1 MRLYYRCSCVSPRRH
16 KPLFT
21 IIVARSRDILRIN
34 SFVFAFRHPSYSDF
48 SSYLRFSPGSYCFY
62 PTHVIPMQLYQG
74 FWQLRVFSFF
84 TRRVTSIKFRHFR
97 INIGYDYFH
106 ISLFLIFVYFLYLF
120 ILSYLPYFYF
130 FYKYESIFLFPSL
143 VSWWYFSAT
152 FQRRDTTIS
161 TKRRITNFFS
171 RVRVFVQKKRGMF
184 TRFSLFSRLRWPLLG
199 MYEAATAR
207 FSKSPRVFSS
217 SDSDLICRGSYYL
230 RKTRL
235 NNVRV
240 GDAPVEYDV
249 WWMKAKK
256 KKPVVNQ
263 TDRVW
268 LASSWMGKSRRRRRP
283 PF

>member
-1 MRLYYRCSCVSPRRH
+1 M
-16 KPLFT
+16 
-21 IIVARSRDILRIN
+21 SRIK
-34 SFVFAFRHPSYSDF
+34 
-48 SSYLRFSPGSYCFY
+48 
-62 PTHVIPMQLYQG
+62 
-74 FWQLRVFSFF
+74 
-84 TRRVTSIKFRHFR
+84 VT
-97 INIGYDYFH
+97 
-106 ISLFLIFVYFLYLF
+106 
-120 ILSYLPYFYF
+120 
-130 FYKYESIFLFPSL
+130 SL
-143 VSWWYFSAT
+143 VSGWYFPAT
-152 FQRRDTTIS
+152 FQRRDTIS

-171 RVRVFVQKKRGMF
+171 RVRVSVQKKRGMF
-184 TRFSLFSRLRWPLLG
+184 TRFSLFSRLRCPLLG
-199 MYEAATAR
+199 MQRCNHRA
-207 FSKSPRVFSS
+207 SPQVFSS

>member
-1 MRLYYRCSCVSPRRH
+1 M
-16 KPLFT
+16 
-21 IIVARSRDILRIN
+21 SR
-34 SFVFAFRHPSYSDF
+34 
-48 SSYLRFSPGSYCFY
+48 
-62 PTHVIPMQLYQG
+62 
-74 FWQLRVFSFF
+74 
-84 TRRVTSIKFRHFR
+84 IK
-97 INIGYDYFH
+97 
-106 ISLFLIFVYFLYLF
+106 
-120 ILSYLPYFYF
+120 
-130 FYKYESIFLFPSL
+130 SL
-143 VSWWYFSAT
+143 VSGWYFPAT

-171 RVRVFVQKKRGMF
+171 RVRVSVQKKRGMF
-184 TRFSLFSRLRWPLLG
+184 TRFSLLSRLRCPPLG
-199 MYEAATAR
+199 MQRCNHRA
-207 FSKSPRVFSS
+207 SPRVFSS

-268 LASSWMGKSRRRRRP
+268 LASSWMGKSQEETTAAFLKLSIPRR
-283 PF
+283 

>member
-34 SFVFAFRHPSYSDF
+34 SFVFAFRHPSCSDF

-62 PTHVIPMQLYQG
+62 PTHVIPMQLYQD

-130 FYKYESIFLFPSL
+130 FYKYEIDFLISIPRFLVIFFRN
-143 VSWWYFSAT
+143 FS
-152 FQRRDTTIS
+152 RRDTTIS

>member
-34 SFVFAFRHPSYSDF
+34 SFVFAFRHPSCSDF

-62 PTHVIPMQLYQG
+62 PTHVIPMQLYQD

-130 FYKYESIFLFPSL
+130 FYKYEIDFLISIPRFLVIFFRNFSMARHHNLHKEAHNKLLFTCSSVRAEETRNVYEILSLFP
-143 VSWWYFSAT
+143 
-152 FQRRDTTIS
+152 
-161 TKRRITNFFS
+161 
-171 RVRVFVQKKRGMF
+171 
-184 TRFSLFSRLRWPLLG
+184 
-199 MYEAATAR
+199 
-207 FSKSPRVFSS
+207 
-217 SDSDLICRGSYYL
+217 
-230 RKTRL
+230 
-235 NNVRV
+235 
-240 GDAPVEYDV
+240 AP
-249 WWMKAKK
+249 
-256 KKPVVNQ
+256 
-263 TDRVW
+263 
-268 LASSWMGKSRRRRRP
+268 LASSRNVRGSHRALLQVATSFLEFRLRSYL
-283 PF
+283 